1 MIRER
6 KKGEKFFRFEFT
18 EGGKRISGTLNG
30 KKGLPFAVT
39 KQEARD
45 HEAQVRIQVRTQLRK
60 GTFGKEVGLEDFG
73 GFFDRV
79 FLPYAK
85 EHKASWRHD
94 EFRGDVLKQF
104 FLGKAFTEI
113 TPMLIAQYINT
124 RLKSTTKRK
133 QLRNPTTVY
142 KEVALVSSVFNM
154 AIREGVAQVNPCHS
168 IPMAIKKKL
177 PARNKRERF
186 LTDEEEPR
194 LFAQFSGRRSH
205 LFPIVR
211 FQLETGLRKGEFCRL
226 EVEHVNLSKDSRFF
240 VINGKRIEVK
250 PDELL
255 VTKSKNGK
263 PRTIPLTSEARR
275 IAAFQLADA
284 TTKKFLFTSR
294 RTGGMISEFKTAF
307 TSAVS
312 DAGLEDFRFHDLRH
326 TFASRLNAAGA
337 DPFTIRDLLGHSTTT
352 ISADYTHTSFKR
364 RRQAIADM
372 SLSRGQVRESVAQD
386 SGKIPEKTQRIT
398 A

>member
-6 KKGEKFFRFEFT
+6 KKGEKFFRFEFM

-30 KKGLPFAVT
+30 KKGLALAPS

-45 HEAQVRIQVRTQLRK
+45 RESEIRIKVRAQLLD
-60 GTFGKEVGLEDFG
+60 GTFGREIGLEDFG
-73 GFFDRV
+73 TFFDKV
-79 FLPYAK
+79 FLSYAK

-94 EFRGDVLKQF
+94 EFRGEVLKQF
-104 FLGKAFTEI
+104 FAGKTFAEI
-113 TPMLIAQYINT
+113 TPMLIAQYITT
-124 RLKSTTKRK
+124 RLNSMTKRK

-142 KEVALVSSVFNM
+142 KEVALASSVFTM
-154 AIREGVAQVNPCHS
+154 AIREGVAQVNPCKA
-168 IPMAIKKKL
+168 IPTAIKKKL

-186 LTDEEEPR
+186 LTDDEEPR
-194 LFAQFSGRRSH
+194 LFAQFAGRRSH

-211 FQLETGLRKGEFCRL
+211 FQLETGLRKSEFCRL
-226 EVEHVNLSKDSRFF
+226 EVEHVNLTSESRFF
-240 VINGKRIEVK
+240 VIKGKRIEVK
-250 PDELL
+250 PDALL

-263 PRTIPLTSEARR
+263 PRTVPLSSEARR
-275 IAAFQLADA
+275 IAEFQIADA

-307 TSAVS
+307 RGAVL

-326 TFASRLNAAGA
+326 SFSSRLNAGGA
-337 DPFTIRDLLGHSTTT
+337 DPYTIRDLLGHSTTT
-352 ISADYTHTSFKR
+352 MSADYTHTSFER

-372 SLSRGQVRESVAQD
+372 SQSRGHLRESVVD
-386 SGKIPEKTQRIT
+386 YGKIPEKRDRIT

>member
-18 EGGKRISGTLNG
+18 EGGKRISGTFNG
-30 KKGLPFAVT
+30 KKGRLFAAT

-45 HEAQVRIQVRTQLRK
+45 YEAQVRIQTRTHLRE
-60 GTFGKEVGLEDFG
+60 GTYQKEVGLEDFG
-73 GFFDRV
+73 GFFDKV
-79 FLPYAK
+79 FMPYAK

-104 FLGKAFTEI
+104 FLEKTFQEI

-124 RLKSTTKRK
+124 RLKSKTKRK

-154 AIREGVAQVNPCHS
+154 ALREGLAQVNPCHS

-205 LFPIVR
+205 LF
-211 FQLETGLRKGEFCRL
+211 
-226 EVEHVNLSKDSRFF
+226 
-240 VINGKRIEVK
+240 
-250 PDELL
+250 
-255 VTKSKNGK
+255 
-263 PRTIPLTSEARR
+263 
-275 IAAFQLADA
+275 
-284 TTKKFLFTSR
+284 
-294 RTGGMISEFKTAF
+294 
-307 TSAVS
+307 
-312 DAGLEDFRFHDLRH
+312 
-326 TFASRLNAAGA
+326 
-337 DPFTIRDLLGHSTTT
+337 
-352 ISADYTHTSFKR
+352 
-364 RRQAIADM
+364 
-372 SLSRGQVRESVAQD
+372 
-386 SGKIPEKTQRIT
+386 
-398 A
+398 